1 MDGKRTEYTDALI
14 DDILFELSCSD
25 KGLVTICKSKGV
37 DFSGFYKRIAKSE
50 ELIQRYARAKEL
62 QMEFMADQIQA
73 IADDGSNDTYIDG
86 DGKTKVDYDNI
97 QRSKLRVD
105 TRKWLMS
112 KLLPKKYGDRLDV
125 TSGDKPLENSKTIIQ
140 LPGGKEIGA

>member
-1 MDGKRTEYTDALI
+1 MNGKRTEYTDELI
-14 DDILFELSCSD
+14 DDILSELSFSN

-62 QMEFMADQIQA
+62 QMEFMADEIQA
-73 IADDGSNDTYIDG
+73 IADDGENDTYIDDNG
-86 DGKTKVDYDNI
+86 NARTDHDNI

-112 KLLPKKYGDRLDV
+112 KLLPKKYGDKIDV
-125 TSGDKPLENSKTIIQ
+125 TSDGEKVSQATTII
-140 LPGGKEIGA
+140 LPNGKQING